1 VSDDLVRVEAV
12 FSLAPFIREVGYRL
26 VDAGSGWVET
36 RLTVEPR
43 HLQQHGY
50 VHAGV
55 VTTMADHTAGGA
67 ASTVVQ
73 PGQSVLTT
81 DLSIQLLRPGKGTE
95 LRCRGEVI
103 KPGRTLVFTQADVWA
118 DEIHVARLHATMAV
132 VNEELG

>member
-1 VSDDLVRVEAV
+1 MSEELPRVQAV
-12 FSLAPFIREVGYRL
+12 FSLAPFIQEVGYEL
-26 VDAGSGWVET
+26 ADAGPGWVET
-36 RLTVEPR
+36 RLDVEPR

-55 VTTMADHTAGGA
+55 ITTMADHTAGGA

-73 PGQSVLTT
+73 PGQSVLTS
-81 DLSIQLLRPGKGTE
+81 DLSIQLLRPGRGEE
-95 LRCRGEVI
+95 LRCRGEVV
-103 KPGRTLVFTQADVWA
+103 KPGRSLVFTQADVWA